1 MLFHVKEV
9 ILAAVLCGAGFGLA
23 HAQGADG
30 PLGSSPATRP
40 DLPGAQA
47 PGDTAGPKPLPALP
61 GSKSPAETW
70 RELLAMNPAER
81 AQALAD
87 RTEPQR
93 KYLEN
98 RLREY
103 EAMPQEEREARLRQ
117 MDLTFHLDVLMPMA
131 PADRA
136 ERLAIVPPTLRPL
149 IDERLRQW
157 DLLPA
162 SMKDA
167 VLEYETTANYF
178 VRARPSLPGGP
189 TQATYATRGQNPSA
203 GESTAKA
210 VESFSQFLGLS
221 PKEQQRTLEVLPP
234 GEREEMERA
243 LRIFADLPPEQR
255 RICIES
261 FVKFKQMSK
270 DEVDQFL
277 RNAARWKA
285 MSPRER
291 ETWRSLISI
300 LPPPALHSAGAS
312 LQPGPETG
320 SGSATTAKVPAR
332 QGAPE

>member
-1 MLFHVKEV
+1 MLFRAKEV
-9 ILAAVLCGAGFGLA
+9 ILAAVLCGAGFSLA
-23 HAQGADG
+23 HAQSADG
-30 PLGSSPATRP
+30 PLGSSPAARP
-40 DLPGAQA
+40 SLPGVQA
-47 PGDTAGPKPLPALP
+47 PGDTASKPLPALP

-81 AQALAD
+81 VQALAELG
-87 RTEPQR
+87 RTEQQR
-93 KYLEN
+93 KYLES

-103 EAMPQEEREARLRQ
+103 ESMPQEEREARLRQ

-136 ERLAIVPPTLRPL
+136 KRLAVVPPTLRPL

-178 VRARPSLPGGP
+178 VRARPSLPGGMA
-189 TQATYATRGQNPSA
+189 QATHTTQGRDSSA
-203 GESTAKA
+203 DESTGKA

-221 PKEQQRTLEVLPP
+221 PKEQQKTLEILPP

-243 LRIFADLPPEQR
+243 LKIVADLPPEQR

-300 LPPPALHSAGAS
+300 LPPPLP
-312 LQPGPETG
+312 PGPETG
-320 SGSATTAKVPAR
+320 AGPATTANVPAR
-332 QGAPE
+332 QSAPR